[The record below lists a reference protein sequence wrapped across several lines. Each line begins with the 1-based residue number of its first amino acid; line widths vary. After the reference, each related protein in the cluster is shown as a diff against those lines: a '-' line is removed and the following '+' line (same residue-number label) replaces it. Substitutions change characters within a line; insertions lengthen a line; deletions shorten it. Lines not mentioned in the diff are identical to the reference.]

1 MRALPRGEHA
11 LHPLLVALLLL
22 ILVVKPMADLAIL
35 PGFAMSAGLIL
46 VILTGIFC
54 LDGAPYR
61 RRNLTILVLLGAGGL
76 QGLALGAPGP
86 APSFWAMCSAVL
98 ALMALAAAILHQ
110 VFAAGPI
117 TMRRIEGAI
126 AAYLLLGLI
135 FASIYDLLHRL
146 VPEAFL
152 HHGVLLADLPS
163 TGSYIF
169 FSFVTLTTT
178 GYGDIVPVH
187 PVARSLAVLEA
198 ITGQLFL
205 AVLLARLVSLQVAHR
220 D

>member
-22 ILVVKPMADLAIL
+22 ILVVKPMVDLAIL
-35 PGFAMSAGLIL
+35 PGFAMVAGLIL
-46 VILTGIFC
+46 VILTGLFC
-54 LDGAPYR
+54 LDDAPYR
-61 RRNLTILVLLGAGGL
+61 LRNLTILVLLGAGGL
-76 QGLALGAPGP
+76 QGLVLGAPGV
-86 APSFWAMCSAVL
+86 APSLWAICSAVL
-98 ALMALAAAILHQ
+98 ALMALAGAILRQ
-110 VFAAGPI
+110 TFAAGPI
-117 TMRRIEGAI
+117 TVRRIEGAI

-135 FASIYDLLHRL
+135 FASSYDLLHSL
-146 VPEAFL
+146 VPGAFL
-152 HHGVLLADLPS
+152 HHGILLADLPS

-178 GYGDIVPVH
+178 GYGDIVPMH

-198 ITGQLFL
+198 ITGQLYL